1 MPNPLLA
8 RFAGEPALVAAE
20 RRDRFEACLD
30 AVMAIEHGSA
40 MLHEGASADD
50 GFWPEPG
57 SWKATFR
64 PYVVVDGVLQIPVK
78 GVLLHDFAYAV
89 FGWATGYVYIRRAFE
104 RGMADPAVKG
114 IALVC
119 DSPGGEVAG
128 CFDLVDAMHAAK
140 GAKPV
145 WAFAHEAAYSAAYA
159 VASVADKIWVSR
171 TGGVGSI
178 GVVTAHTD
186 VSGALEQRGV
196 KVTFIYAGKHK
207 VDGNSYEALP
217 EDVQARIQARIDEL
231 YDVFVATVARNRPG
245 LKEKAVRATEA
256 LCFTAAEATKNG
268 LADAVGSLDDA
279 VAAFVADLNPPDE
292 QDEQM
297 ITPEAHEAAVAAA
310 RADGEKSGREA
321 GKAEG
326 RTEGATAERGRCKA
340 ILGSE
345 EAKDRAD
352 LASHLAF
359 EGDLSAES
367 AVAILGKAPKAATPK
382 AEEQNPFVAGMRQQ
396 SNPDLGTGSAHGE
409 HQGPSISDRMRARHG
424 LQPAA

>member
-8 RFAGEPALVAAE
+8 RFAGEPTLVAAE

-30 AVMAIEHGSA
+30 AVMAIEHGPA
-40 MLHEGASADD
+40 MLREGASVDD
-50 GFWPEPG
+50 GFWPEAG
-57 SWKATFR
+57 SWKAAYR

-89 FGWATGYVYIRRAFE
+89 GGFATGYVYIRRAFE
-104 RGMADPAVKG
+104 RGIADGTVKG

-128 CFDLVDAMHAAK
+128 CFDLVDAMHAGK

-171 TGGVGSI
+171 TGGVGSV

-217 EDVQARIQARIDEL
+217 EDVQARIQARIDAL
-231 YDVFVATVARNRPG
+231 YDVFVATVARNRPS

-256 LCFTAAEATKNG
+256 LCFTADEATKNG

-279 VAAFVADLNPPDE
+279 VAAFVADLNPPDQ
-292 QDEQM
+292 QDDTM
-297 ITPEAHEAAVAAA
+297 ITQEALDAAVATARAEGRAEGETAGRTAGEATGASAAKARIKAILGSDESKGRDDLAQHFAFDSDLPAEAAVAAL
-310 RADGEKSGREA
+310 
-321 GKAEG
+321 
-326 RTEGATAERGRCKA
+326 T
-340 ILGSE
+340 
-345 EAKDRAD
+345 
-352 LASHLAF
+352 
-359 EGDLSAES
+359 
-367 AVAILGKAPKAATPK
+367 KAPKAA
-382 AEEQNPFVAGMRQQ
+382 VAAPEKPSLAADMAGERRVE
-396 SNPDLGTGSAHGE
+396 LGTEGGTDPSKLSAAERGAAE
-409 HQGPSISDRMRARHG
+409 AKALLG
-424 LQPAA
+424 LR

>member
-30 AVMAIEHGSA
+30 AVMSVEHGPA
-40 MLHEGASADD
+40 MLREGASLDD
-50 GFWPEPG
+50 GFWPEAG
-57 SWKATFR
+57 SWKAAYR
-64 PYVVVDGVLQIPVK
+64 PYVVVGGVLQIPVK
-78 GVLLHDFAYAV
+78 GVLLHDFSYAV
-89 FGWATGYVYIRRAFE
+89 GGYATGYLYIRRAFE
-104 RGMADPAVKG
+104 RGMADGTVKG

-128 CFDLVDAMHAAK
+128 CFDLVDAMHAGK
-140 GAKPV
+140 GTKPV

-217 EDVQARIQARIDEL
+217 EDVQARIQARIDAL
-231 YDVFVATVARNRPG
+231 YDVFVATVARNRPS
-245 LKEKAVRATEA
+245 LKERAVRATEA

-279 VAAFVADLNPPDE
+279 VAAFAADLNPPDE
-292 QDEQM
+292 QDDQM

-310 RADGEKSGREA
+310 RADGEKAGREA
-321 GKAEG
+321 GLAEG
-326 RTEGATAERGRCKA
+326 QAKGRTDERGRIKA
-340 ILGSE
+340 ILGSDQ
-345 EAKDRAD
+345 AKGREKSAH
-352 LASHLAF
+352 HLALNTDLDF
-359 EGDLSAES
+359 AAAEGALSGVEKSSSLDSRMGSREALDLDPDQPTAGKQTGAAAWDDVVASLNAE
-367 AVAILGKAPKAATPK
+367 AGFGKK
-382 AEEQNPFVAGMRQQ
+382 R
-396 SNPDLGTGSAHGE
+396 
-409 HQGPSISDRMRARHG
+409 
-424 LQPAA
+424 